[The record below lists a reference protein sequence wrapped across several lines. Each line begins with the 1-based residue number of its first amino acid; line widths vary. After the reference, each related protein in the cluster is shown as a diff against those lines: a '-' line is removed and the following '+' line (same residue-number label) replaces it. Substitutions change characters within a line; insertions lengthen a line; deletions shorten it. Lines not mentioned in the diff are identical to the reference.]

1 MAMIES
7 TALGTASSNEGHR
20 LGSLT
25 PSQILYLEQ
34 GHQRLYVELI
44 QILRDRN
51 MGWLRPLCLCSP
63 VSHQIPAPFQ
73 KQTEPDPDNHSMGER
88 KCYPPVATDES
99 KRDASHQMPQIVC
112 DGTSFALHD
121 MRHSSDLLWPL
132 GQCNIVLDLD
142 AIPILSSL
150 GPEPIHQ
157 ENRDHAR
164 RALNIFMNKIW
175 NGATND

>member
-1 MAMIES
+1 MIES
-7 TALGTASSNEGHR
+7 TALGTDSSDEGHR
-20 LGSLT
+20 LRALT

-63 VSHQIPAPFQ
+63 VSHQIPEPCQ
-73 KQTEPDPDNHSMGER
+73 QQTEQVPDNHRMDER
-88 KCYPPVATDES
+88 DHYKSGTTDAS
-99 KRDASHQMPQIVC
+99 KRDDSHETTQVVC

-121 MRHSSDLLWPL
+121 MRQSSDLLWPL

-157 ENRDHAR
+157 ENRDNAR
-164 RALNIFMNKIW
+164 RALNIFMHKIW
-175 NGATND
+175 NGTLK